1 VAGTTSTRRILV
13 IRLRILLMLLVAAGL
28 IVAEVSTPGQAPAA
42 KAYLLNVS
50 KGQTFNDIGS
60 DDKTRPEFVENFKG
74 LGGKALKVAFFKGDS
89 VGDHVAKVKNWKP
102 FVNLR
107 INVFNPGKGTVKVGL
122 NIFHA
127 RSTNYSSRI
136 EEVIVLKPGK
146 NEVVIGIDGL
156 KNTNG
161 SAPVLTDI
169 RRWYFADTEG
179 KSPTLYFGDMV
190 LEGGGTPRADRA
202 DGPAVGGLNPRIGY
216 RIKGKVGNTD
226 IDLTITPFVID
237 QGTPRPVTAAKVH
250 SDRARLER
258 IRAAKMPRIDRPI
271 LFNTPEADAI
281 VSALEVFPPDNPWNL
296 VVEDWPVHP
305 NSKNIIASIGANKK
319 LRYNAD
325 MGYVL
330 VPPNQKKINV
340 QLGAAAAESDKGP
353 YPVPDNT
360 PIEGYPLSYKGL
372 TLDRVQREQEPDLD
386 RHALV
391 VDPGNRMLYEFY
403 QMRRTSK
410 GWIASGAAIFDL
422 KSNKLRRDGWT
433 SADAAGLPIF
443 PATVRYDEIKRGL
456 VEHAM
461 RVGVHKTRRAY
472 VHPATHYASKD
483 TDENLPRMG
492 ERLRLKKSFDISG
505 FSPAAQAILQG
516 LKKYGMFV
524 ADNGLDWTI
533 SVTPDARI
541 PLLHEEF
548 SKIKGSAFEVVEQ
561 P

>member
-1 VAGTTSTRRILV
+1 MVLVAGGIAVVTASTS
-13 IRLRILLMLLVAAGL
+13 
-28 IVAEVSTPGQAPAA
+28 GQALAS

-50 KGQTFNDIGS
+50 KGQIFNEIGS
-60 DDKTRPEFVENFKG
+60 DDKTRPEVVEDFKG
-74 LGGKALKVAFFKGDS
+74 LGGKAIKVAFFKGDS
-89 VGDHVAKVKNWKP
+89 VGDDVAKVKSWKP
-102 FVNLR
+102 FETLR
-107 INVFNPGKGTVKVGL
+107 IVVFNPGKDDVKLGL

-127 RSTNYSSRI
+127 RSTTYATRI
-136 EEVIVLKPGK
+136 EHPIVLKPGK
-146 NEVVIGIDGL
+146 NEVAIGIDEL
-156 KNTNG
+156 MNTNG
-161 SAPVLTDI
+161 SAPALADI

-179 KSPTLYFGDMV
+179 KGPTLYFGDMV
-190 LEGGGTPRADRA
+190 LEGSTAPAAGA
-202 DGPAVGGLNPRIGY
+202 AVGGLNPRIGY

-226 IDLTITPFVID
+226 VDLTITPFVIGQD
-237 QGTPRPVTAAKVH
+237 AAAPVAPAKVH
-250 SDRARLER
+250 GDPARLER

-271 LFNTPEADAI
+271 LFNTAEADAI

-296 VVEDWPVHP
+296 VVENWPVHP
-305 NSKNIIASIGANKK
+305 NSKNIIAAIGANKK

-325 MGYVL
+325 MAYVL
-330 VPPNQKKINV
+330 VPPSQKKV
-340 QLGAAAAESDKGP
+340 HVKLGAAAAESDKGP

-360 PIEGYPLSYKGL
+360 PIEGYPLGYKGL
-372 TLDRVQREQEPDLD
+372 TLGEVQRKEEGDID

-391 VDPGNRMLYEFY
+391 VDPTNRMLYEFY
-403 QMRRTSK
+403 QMRRTDK

-422 KSNKLRRDGWT
+422 KSNKLRPDGWT

-461 RVGVHKTRRAY
+461 RVGVGKTRRAY
-472 VHPATHYASKD
+472 VSPATHYASRS

-492 ERLRLKKSFDISG
+492 ERLRLKRSFDISG
-505 FSPAAQAILQG
+505 FSPAAQAILKG
-516 LKKYGMFV
+516 LKKYGMLV

-533 SVTPDARI
+533 SVTPDSRI

-548 SKIKGSAFEVVEQ
+548 SRIKGSAFEVVEQ